1 MHDDRELQSLDD
13 LMEKVGDEP
22 MRKDLVYSLL
32 IKAWDIGYCE
42 GCDDV
47 REGMREWAGDY

>member
-42 GCDDV
+42 GCDDM